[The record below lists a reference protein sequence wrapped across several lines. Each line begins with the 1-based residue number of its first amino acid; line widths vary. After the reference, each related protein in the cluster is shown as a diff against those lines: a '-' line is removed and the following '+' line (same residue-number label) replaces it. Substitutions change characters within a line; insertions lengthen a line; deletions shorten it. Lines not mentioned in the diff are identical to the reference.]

1 MAIHLK
7 RTKVYKERINL
18 MLDEE
23 TKQHL
28 YNVSENTGTAVSE
41 IIRQAIRNELK
52 KHKQHKPA
60 EHSKQHYLK

>member
-28 YNVSENTGTAVSE
+28 YNVSENTGIAVSE

-52 KHKQHKPA
+52 KHKQHKPT
-60 EHSKQHYLK
+60 EHSKQH